1 MLKDVQ
7 TFGLQRDTSNYDR
20 DLKAKMSNQDAASRA
35 AGYALEGQRA
45 AYAMRQ
51 AIDDAKANA
60 INAGLSGLANLAYNY
75 GTNRDQIKLLGWSGK
90 SGAYG
95 PMDMSKYGRKPA
107 AHGGRIRRKKG
118 LSF

>member
-1 MLKDVQ
+1 M
-7 TFGLQRDTSNYDR
+7 FNSEGF
-20 DLKAKMSNQDAASRA
+20 LKADMANQNAASRA
-35 AGYALEGQRA
+35 AGYTLEGKRA